1 MTTGRGEMTSVV
13 DSRHLDPYKEW
24 RVVEGS
30 DGIPEKQAIPFS
42 LV

>member
-1 MTTGRGEMTSVV
+1 MTSVV

-30 DGIPEKQAIPFS
+30 DRIPEKQAIPFS